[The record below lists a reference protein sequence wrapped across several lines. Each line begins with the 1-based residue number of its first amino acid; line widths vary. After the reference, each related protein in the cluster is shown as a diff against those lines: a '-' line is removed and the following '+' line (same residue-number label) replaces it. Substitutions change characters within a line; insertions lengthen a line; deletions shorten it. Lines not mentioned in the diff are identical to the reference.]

1 MEMFGYASVLRT
13 VSSGRAS
20 HSIEFLQYSSLP
32 KSIGEKLLA
41 ELREKKAENK

>member
-20 HSIEFLQYSSLP
+20 HSIEFLHYAPLP
-32 KSIGEKLLA
+32 KSIEEKLLSD
-41 ELREKKAENK
+41 LREKKSEKK